1 MRCQGVLVAC
11 DRSRRKVLDFAQSL
25 QRELSIPTTDP
36 AAEGY
41 REGAVR
47 FLTPLALD
55 ASTLSQQPTAAAEPA
70 AETAAETTTVAE
82 LPASAAERGTT
93 TATAA
98 ATAATGS
105 TDTATGVSVVTAS
118 AARVL
123 SWLKAARPRTDCAK
137 LKGGLLG
144 VTHFPV

>member
-1 MRCQGVLVAC
+1 M
-11 DRSRRKVLDFAQSL
+11 LDFAQSL

-93 TATAA
+93 TATTTPATATAA